1 MLFGPHPI
9 GCDQHAPSQL
19 NTYIGGKPDDIFLIV
34 NDIGGDSGS
43 GFDFINGMTFL
54 ERFYTTYDAENSQF
68 SIATTQFTYSEI
80 N

>member
-1 MLFGPHPI
+1 MTFYTK
-9 GCDQHAPSQL
+9 L
-19 NTYIGGKPDDIFLIV
+19 NEFIGGTADDIFLIV